1 MQPFRKVVTPH
12 PDVLLPHTRVEKYA
26 ADLWKVRVGE
36 AAREYKDADTFF
48 ELTYLTRNMAQIL
61 DDIQDKLVRGEGDA
75 FKHIETPFG
84 GGKTHTM
91 IAAYHKA
98 AEWGI
103 KTVVIDGTKL
113 SANDTL
119 WGTMEEQL
127 EGRKDMM
134 TDLTSPGGIKIKK
147 LLDRHRQVLIL
158 IDELGE
164 YMVKALGRPVGSSTL
179 AAQTSAFVQELT
191 GEVANMDK
199 VCVLASFLTSGNE
212 FLEKKKNWAEVDKIL
227 YTLGKL
233 TGRHDHKI
241 TPIGRDDLPH
251 IIRRRLFVT
260 PDVQIEQNAK
270 DTVSE
275 FVLFC
280 KKNDMLPPNADDMG
294 YGRRFIKSY
303 PFLPDV
309 IDVLYD
315 AWGTFG
321 SFQRTRGVLK
331 LLAMV
336 VNNLKDSDKPYI
348 TLADFDFS
356 NDIIRHELVQHVGHD
371 MDGVIS
377 DDITNTSSGGKN
389 VPYGVPCATA
399 MFMHSFDKHGGRGA
413 TITEIKRA
421 VADPDIHPVDVSD
434 AVKKLTRHLYYMKR
448 INGKYKF
455 GNRPNINRIKYDTE
469 VLDDE
474 IKKLEQKMLESH
486 RGNKIQTYVWPDHTT
501 DVDDDDHLKLVIL
514 NGDDQDKVR
523 HFMNRRGEVNRSNKN
538 AVLVL
543 CPSDTWYGLRDTL
556 RGIILTNKILAG
568 HHNLSGD
575 DHAMLRDDLR
585 GYENDISGAL
595 LNGYKTLY
603 VPGADGPER
612 VELPLFTT
620 DSKLISD
627 TIYDL
632 LLNTAIHD
640 RLDPRLLLY
649 TYDVDTIYTNNVFG
663 SMLRNP
669 GSRRPTGKKVI
680 KDAIVAGVEKKL
692 FGLGIKT
699 ESGVICRY
707 YGDTPTVSFSDNE
720 VLIKNPDIPE
730 SPKSPVFLTH
740 QSNARTSAS
749 CDDHTRDDKTIGAA
763 SFSLRVGMESV
774 SDLAKV
780 IARMQERD
788 FSVDVTVDC
797 TDGSITEDDMEDIK
811 DMIYDINPN
820 FKMSTGDTA

>member
-1 MQPFRKVVTPH
+1 MQPFRKAVTPH
-12 PDVLLPHTRVEKYA
+12 PDVLLPRARVEKYA
-26 ADLWKVRVGE
+26 ADLWKVHAGE
-36 AAREYKDADTFF
+36 AAYEYQDADTFF

-61 DDIQDKLVRGEGDA
+61 DDIQDKLVKGQGDA

-103 KTVVIDGTKL
+103 RTVVIDGTKL

-119 WGTMEEQL
+119 WGAMEEQL
-127 EGRKDMM
+127 EGRKNIMC
-134 TDLTSPGGIKIKK
+134 DLTSPGGIKIKK

-164 YMVKALGRPVGSSTL
+164 YMVKALGKPVGSSTL

-199 VCVLASFLTSGNE
+199 VCVLASFLSSGNE
-212 FLEKKKNWAEVDKIL
+212 FLEKEKNWAEVDQIL
-227 YTLGKL
+227 HTLGKL

-241 TPIGRDDLPH
+241 TPIDRDDLPR
-251 IIRRRLFVT
+251 IIRRRLLVT
-260 PDVQIEQNAK
+260 SDIQIEQNAK
-270 DTVSE
+270 NTVSE
-275 FVLFC
+275 FVRFC
-280 KKNDMLPPNADDMG
+280 KKNDMLPPDADDIG

-309 IDVLYD
+309 IDVLYG

-336 VNNLKDSDKPYI
+336 VNNLKDSDRPYI

-356 NDIIRHELVQHVGHD
+356 DDTIRHELIQHIGQD

-377 DDITNTSSGGKN
+377 ADITSTDSGGKN
-389 VPYGVPCATA
+389 VLHGVPCATA
-399 MFMHSFDKHGGRGA
+399 MFMHSFDKNGGRGA

-421 VADPDIHPVDVSD
+421 VSDSDIHPVDVSD
-434 AVKKLTRHLYYMKR
+434 AVKKLERRLYYMKR

-455 GNRPNINRIKYDTE
+455 SNKPNINSIRDGTE
-469 VLDDE
+469 VFDDE
-474 IKKLEQKMLESH
+474 IKELEQKMLESN
-486 RGNKIQTYVWPDHTT
+486 RGNKIRTYVWPDHTV
-501 DVDDDDHLKLVIL
+501 DVDDDDHLKLVIVD
-514 NGDDQDKVR
+514 NDDQDRVG

-543 CPSDTWYGLRDTL
+543 CPSDTWYGLRNTL
-556 RGIILTNKILAG
+556 RNIILINKILAG
-568 HHNLSGD
+568 HRDLSND
-575 DHAMLRDDLR
+575 DHEMLRDELCR
-585 GYENDISGAL
+585 HENDISGAL

-603 VPGADGPER
+603 VPGANGPER
-612 VELPLFTT
+612 VELPLFST

-627 TIYDL
+627 AIYGL

-640 RLDPRLLLY
+640 KLDPRLLLY
-649 TYDVDTIYTNNVFG
+649 QDDVDTIYTKNVFG

-669 GSRRPTGKKVI
+669 GSRRPTDKKVI
-680 KDAIVAGVEKKL
+680 KDAIVVGVEKKL

-699 ESGVICRY
+699 GSGVICRY
-707 YGDTPTVSFSDNE
+707 YGDTPKVSFADNE
-720 VLIKNPDIPE
+720 VLIKNPHISE
-730 SPKSPVFLTH
+730 TSKLSVFSEYTPH
-740 QSNARTSAS
+740 TGTSVS
-749 CDDHTRDDKTIGAA
+749 CVDHTRHDKIIGTV
-763 SFSLRVGMESV
+763 SFSLRVRMGGV
-774 SDLAKV
+774 SGLAKV
-780 IARMQERD
+780 IDRMQKKD
-788 FSVDVTVDC
+788 FSVDVTVNC
-797 TDGSITEDDMEDIK
+797 TGGSIAEDDMEDIK

-820 FKMSTGDTA
+820 FKVRTDDNV